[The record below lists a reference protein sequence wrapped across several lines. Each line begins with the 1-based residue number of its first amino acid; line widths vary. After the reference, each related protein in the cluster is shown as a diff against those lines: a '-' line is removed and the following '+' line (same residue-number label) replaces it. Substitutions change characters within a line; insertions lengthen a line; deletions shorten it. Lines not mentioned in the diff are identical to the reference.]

1 MCWRFFP
8 ASHDESCLSG
18 SWWFTDRC
26 RLARWHTGILD
37 KGHKKCE
44 WSSTCLTLKQFDPN
58 RDDPSGLGAFGIT
71 ERGWCR
77 GHTAVQIS
85 IMGMRLHLGYSRS
98 SYPVNIFLR
107 KFTSN
112 IKIEVFETIYSVS
125 FSLSIWCCYLPL
137 SLSLSLCSVL
147 RSSACN
153 LDPSGGPCLNTMHV
167 KSSCQFCF
175 RFIKV
180 EDEAAT
186 PVSPPRQP
194 GVATPSLGTTALSN
208 ANIPTDRGNILNCY
222 KQSTRAAD
230 LHQKDPS

>member
-137 SLSLSLCSVL
+137 SLSLSLSAPCSARPLAIWTPLGGLVWTQRMSSPRVSFAFVL
-147 RSSACN
+147 LRLKMKPRPQSAHP
-153 LDPSGGPCLNTMHV
+153 DSRGSRP
-167 KSSCQFCF
+167 
-175 RFIKV
+175 
-180 EDEAAT
+180 
-186 PVSPPRQP
+186 PV
-194 GVATPSLGTTALSN
+194 
-208 ANIPTDRGNILNCY
+208 
-222 KQSTRAAD
+222 
-230 LHQKDPS
+230 